1 MANYS
6 ITTNFG
12 DKDNLASGN
21 AAKVVRGSEFSIEF
35 NSIQTAISTKAD
47 TTGDTF
53 SGAMVFSDTL
63 TANGDLTANNPVTLN
78 STATISGD
86 LAVDTDTLFVDV
98 SEDRVGINKANPTTA
113 LDVAGTGTFTNL
125 NVSSVATFSALTA
138 NGSTNINNSLYVN
151 DSNNSNLYLQNSNV
165 GTSNLNFAEGDGTV
179 QPTVNGKI
187 QYNHSSESLDII
199 NKNNTALRIRDTG
212 EVEFSESIGLNLA
225 TSGQTISDGH
235 LYVHVDSFAKAVL
248 KVHNAIGTTPSAF
261 KLVES
266 NNNEMVVNNSGELA
280 FQTRTNG
287 GFRFD
292 ENALQPAGDTSNFY
306 VSNMFSDND
315 NDTAT
320 LGVAGNRWNDIYL
333 SNNPNVSSDQ
343 RLKENIADADD
354 AGSTIDAIQ
363 VRKFDWI
370 TDGTHQSYGM
380 IAQELAEVYPEAVS
394 VPENDEDTLG
404 IAYADLIPMLIKEVQ
419 SLRSRVAELENV

>member
-21 AAKVVRGSEFSIEF
+21 AAKVVRGSEFSTEF

-63 TANGDLTANNPVTLN
+63 TANGNLTANNPVTLN

-138 NGSTNINNSLYVN
+138 NGSANINNSLYVN

-165 GTSNLNFAEGDGTV
+165 GTSTLNFAEGDGTA

-187 QYNHSSESLDII
+187 QYNHSNESLEIR
-199 NKNNTALRIRDTG
+199 NKNNLGLRIKDTG
-212 EVEFSESIGLNLA
+212 EIEFGESIGLNLA
-225 TSGQTISDGH
+225 TSGQTISGGH
-235 LYVHVDSFAKAVL
+235 LYVNVDSFAKAVL
-248 KVHNAIGTTPSAF
+248 KVNDAQSIPSAF
-261 KLVES
+261 KLFES
-266 NNNEMVVNNSGELA
+266 NNNEMVVNNSGDIA
-280 FQTRTNG
+280 FQTRQFG

-292 ENALQPAGDTSNFY
+292 VNALQPAGDTSTQY
-306 VSNMFSDND
+306 VSDMFNDND

>member
-21 AAKVVRGSEFSIEF
+21 AAKVVRGSEFSTEF

-53 SGAMVFSDTL
+53 SGAMVFSGTL
-63 TANGDLTANNPVTLN
+63 TANGNLTANNPVILN

-125 NVSSVATFSALTA
+125 NVSSVATFSALIA
-138 NGSTNINNSLYVN
+138 NGSTTINNSLYVN

-165 GTSNLNFAEGDGTV
+165 GTSTLNFAEGDGTA

-187 QYNHSSESLDII
+187 SYNHSSENLDIR
-199 NKNNTALRIRDTG
+199 NKNNLGVRIKNNG
-212 EVEFSESIGLNLA
+212 EVEVFNSIGINLA
-225 TSGQTISDGH
+225 TSGQITSNGH
-235 LYVHVDSFAKAVL
+235 LYVNADNASKAAL
-248 KVHNAIGTTPSAF
+248 Y
-261 KLVES
+261 
-266 NNNEMVVNNSGELA
+266 VNNSQSSPSQFKMFASNKNEIKVNNLGEIA
-280 FQTRTNG
+280 FQTEDAG
-287 GFRFD
+287 GFRFE
-292 ENALQPAGDTSNFY
+292 ENTFQPAGNTTNVY
-306 VSNMFSDND
+306 VTDMFND
-315 NDTAT
+315 NTNNTAT
-320 LGVAGNRWNDIYL
+320 LGTSGNRWNNIYL

-343 RLKENIADADD
+343 RLKENISDADD